1 MTTLSI
7 LIRTFPYILMRLV
20 AQVALTLI
28 ALIITVCMAAVI
40 YGAVVLLK
48 AAWWVI
54 IALGLATL
62 GILWGFRRLAERYI
76 LYLIKAGHVAVI
88 TELAQRGGLP
98 PGINQIAYGKDMV
111 LQRFGSVTVLAAV
124 DVLVE
129 GAVRQILR
137 WLTGA
142 VQRLTFIPGLGLL
155 WAMVRQTLSI
165 ASNYIDEAVFSYI
178 LTHRDQNVWQ
188 AAADGVTLYAQGWRR
203 ILGTAFLVVMVV
215 IGGWLL
221 IFLLT
226 LFPLLGLAELI
237 TEAKGIAFILP
248 FFALLAAVLV
258 ANGVRAALVD
268 PFATVA
274 MIVAYSRVMQEEV
287 PRRDMY
293 GTLADVS
300 QKFRLLTRRAQE
312 AAS

>member
-7 LIRTFPYILMRLV
+7 LIRTFPYILMRLA
-20 AQVALTLI
+20 AQVALTFV
-28 ALIITVCMAAVI
+28 ALVITVCMAALI
-40 YGAVVLLK
+40 YAAAVLLK
-48 AAWWVI
+48 AVWWVI
-54 IALGLATL
+54 LLLGLATL
-62 GILWGFRRLAERYI
+62 GALWGFRRLAERYI

-88 TELAQRGGLP
+88 TELAQKGGLP
-98 PGINQIAYGKDMV
+98 PGANQISYGKDMV
-111 LQRFGSVTVLAAV
+111 LQRFGSVSVLAAV

-155 WAMVRQTLSI
+155 WALVRQALSV
-165 ASNYIDEAVFSYI
+165 AGNYIDEAVFSYI
-178 LTHRDQNVWQ
+178 LTHQAQNVWQ
-188 AAADGVTLYAQGWRR
+188 TAADGVVLYAQGWRR
-203 ILGTAFLVVMVV
+203 ILGTALLVVVVV

-221 IFLLT
+221 VFLLT
-226 LFPLLGLAELI
+226 LLPLLGLAELLA
-237 TEAKGIAFILP
+237 EAREMKFLFP
-248 FFALLAAVLV
+248 FFALLAAVLI

-274 MIVAYSRVMQEEV
+274 MIVAYNRVMQEEV

-293 GTLADVS
+293 RTLADVS

-312 AAS
+312 AAG